1 VEAQGGAVEPGD
13 ILAAEVA
20 GHSHDELRWQAEQRF
35 VSRRKGESRCQRDFA
50 DDVADLLSQLGHQQ
64 CAWLMQ
70 RLLQV
75 LEGVDRGQ
83 GGLMWIKFN

>member
-1 VEAQGGAVEPGD
+1 M
-13 ILAAEVA
+13 I
-20 GHSHDELRWQAEQRF
+20 

-83 GGLMWIKFN
+83 DGGIEFN